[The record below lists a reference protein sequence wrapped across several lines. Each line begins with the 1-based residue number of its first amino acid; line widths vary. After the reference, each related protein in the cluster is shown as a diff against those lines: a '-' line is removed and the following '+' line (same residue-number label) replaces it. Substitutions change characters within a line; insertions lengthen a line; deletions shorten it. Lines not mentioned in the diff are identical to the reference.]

1 MPKSDGAT
9 RLAVGGEANETGLP
23 AFQLRIQPASDLET
37 RGLEPDASP
46 HGSFRARMLQ
56 ARVSL
61 GSFIRL
67 VQVFRTS
74 VDGPIVMKSILQVW
88 LPFVVFSAALPALA
102 AEETTANTASAAEEL
117 RKVDQVRIADG
128 DLIAVAG
135 GETFTPTNSVVMPFG
150 IKVMTNLTYTVNAGR
165 ERKLLEG
172 QILDKDGMLQSPDGS
187 LMPVMDHVTQTGG
200 RVMAFKDGV
209 MTPVTGEMQLANGS
223 RVLADGTFVRKS
235 GERLRL
241 MDGQLIKIEG
251 ASLSATDTAMLKDG
265 RVVVQKDGSS
275 IPIKLRPT
283 QSMMMSDG
291 TKVLGDGTVIG
302 KDGRTS
308 KLAEGEIFRIEG
320 VRRRGW

>member
-1 MPKSDGAT
+1 
-9 RLAVGGEANETGLP
+9 
-23 AFQLRIQPASDLET
+23 
-37 RGLEPDASP
+37 
-46 HGSFRARMLQ
+46 MLQ
-56 ARVSL
+56 AGAFLV
-61 GSFIRL
+61 SFIRL

-74 VDGPIVMKSILQVW
+74 VDGPIVMKSILKVW
-88 LPFVVFSAALPALA
+88 LPLVVLSAALPALA
-102 AEETTANTASAAEEL
+102 AEEGAATAAGAAEEL
-117 RKVDQVRIADG
+117 RKVDQVRVADG

-172 QILDKDGMLQSPDGS
+172 QILDKDGTLQSPDGS
-187 LMPVMDHVTQTGG
+187 LMPVMDHVTQKGG
-200 RVMAFKDGV
+200 KVMVFKDGV
-209 MTPVTGEMQLANGS
+209 MTLVSGETQLADGS
-223 RVLADGTFVRKS
+223 RVFADGTYVRKS

-241 MDGQLIKIEG
+241 MDGQLIKVDG
-251 ASLSATDTAMLKDG
+251 ATLPATDTAMLQDG

-308 KLAEGEIFRIEG
+308 KLVEGEVLKIEG

>member
-1 MPKSDGAT
+1 MPKSDRVT
-9 RLAVGGEANETGLP
+9 RLAVVGEAGETGLP
-23 AFQLRIQPASDLET
+23 AFRLRIRPASDLET

-46 HGSFRARMLQ
+46 PGSFRARMLQ
-56 ARVSL
+56 AGAYL
-61 GSFIRL
+61 GSFIQL

-74 VDGPIVMKSILQVW
+74 VDGPIVMKSILKVW
-88 LPFVVFSAALPALA
+88 LPLVVLSAALPALA
-102 AEETTANTASAAEEL
+102 AEEGAATTAGANEEL
-117 RKVDQVRIADG
+117 RKVDQVRVADG

-172 QILDKDGMLQSPDGS
+172 QILDKEGTLQSPDGS
-187 LMPVMDHVTQTGG
+187 LMPVMDHVTQKGG
-200 RVMAFKDGV
+200 KVMAFKDGV
-209 MTPVTGEMQLANGS
+209 MMPVSGEMQLADGS
-223 RVLADGTFVRKS
+223 HVFADGTYVRKS

-241 MDGQLIKIEG
+241 MDGQLIKVDG
-251 ASLSATDTAMLKDG
+251 ATLPATDTAVLKDG

-308 KLAEGEIFRIEG
+308 KLVEGEVLKIEG